1 VLGAHRHRRR
11 HFHLSKKKTK
21 LSSSMGS
28 AFWMNYLRDLFRFRT
43 WSLIGVVLF
52 FFGQKMADV
61 WYEPKTES
69 KHNPFSFDECIGL
82 MIDTVQVCILSLFE
96 WLLVHH
102 FVCSPTPDN
111 PQHNKFSKCIS
122 LERHMAMNL

>member
-1 VLGAHRHRRR
+1 
-11 HFHLSKKKTK
+11 
-21 LSSSMGS
+21 
-28 AFWMNYLRDLFRFRT
+28 MNYLRDLFRFRT

-111 PQHNKFSKCIS
+111 PQNNNKHHKQILQMHLSRKAYGHELVNVRIQS
-122 LERHMAMNL
+122 AAMRHMMHVLE